1 MILSVGDKYYTKTE
15 TNTTIF
21 RSLGEGVFIYS
32 IHLDNILDEEIKI
45 VNDGYYECRV
55 ARYGEIVIPLISLT
69 QQKQRMIFEV
79 IGIVDDYKEMLNC
92 NLINLLLV
100 DEDET
105 IRAMKMISINIDI
118 WLAWMRM
125 QEKINTGNLEYKK
138 YIEVKDK
145 LKSIDLLKLWESA
158 EEKLI

>member
-1 MILSVGDKYYTKTE
+1 M
-15 TNTTIF
+15 
-21 RSLGEGVFIYS
+21 
-32 IHLDNILDEEIKI
+32 
-45 VNDGYYECRV
+45 
-55 ARYGEIVIPLISLT
+55 
-69 QQKQRMIFEV
+69 
-79 IGIVDDYKEMLNC
+79 
-92 NLINLLLV
+92 